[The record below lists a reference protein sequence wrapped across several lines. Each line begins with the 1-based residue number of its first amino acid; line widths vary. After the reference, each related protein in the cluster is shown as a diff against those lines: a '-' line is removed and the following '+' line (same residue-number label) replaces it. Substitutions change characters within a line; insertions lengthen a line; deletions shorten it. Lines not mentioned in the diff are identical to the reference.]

1 MGIFGTNQR
10 KRSGFTIVE
19 LLIVIVVI
27 GILASIVMVAYP
39 GYQQRTRD
47 NERKSDVSQFAAAF
61 KAYALQKNDYMESTS
76 NCGFMGQ
83 GNGWINAGPNAFFP
97 NTISSCLKTAKVLT
111 QDIID
116 PSGCLSDTG
125 GKCGTASS
133 TPTSA
138 YMKATCTKSG
148 NKITYIFAYLEGS
161 PRIDAQIDALCDA
174 GSVTGFSSATQK
186 WGSVYGMNYYVAVQ

>member
-1 MGIFGTNQR
+1 MGIFGRNR
-10 KRSGFTIVE
+10 HKLEGFTVVE
-19 LLIVIVVI
+19 LLVVIAVI

-47 NERKSDVSQFAAAF
+47 NERKSDVSQLAAAF
-61 KAYALQKNDYMESTS
+61 KAYSLQKNDFVEATS
-76 NCGFMGQ
+76 NCGFLGQ

-97 NTISSCLKTAKVLT
+97 NTISSCLKGVKVLS
-111 QDIID
+111 QDLID
-116 PSGCLSDTG
+116 PSGCVSDTG

-148 NKITYIFAYLEGS
+148 NKITYVFAYLEGQ

-174 GSVTGFSSATQK
+174 GSVTGFTSATQK
-186 WGSVYGMNYYVAVQ
+186 WGSIYGMNYYVAV